1 MTGEIGFF
9 SSYVLCIYTYDYIYT
24 VYNLMTFAWLMKYFG
39 FVPMTV
45 KFAFFFGE
53 VVFHECSFYS

>member
-1 MTGEIGFF
+1 MWVTGEIGFF
-9 SSYVLCIYTYDYIYT
+9 SSYVLCIYKYI

-45 KFAFFFGE
+45 KFAFFFDE